1 LVTAR
6 LTTSSRGT
14 GRLKAHLALD
24 DTFTLG
30 RCTMVTQQTTVVGN
44 PFRPIPTMDH
54 PCFEQGR
61 GTSVRE
67 PTARGCHVGHAPSF
81 FFFFFFF
88 FDTTQENSIGQNVQI
103 KHNWLASSSQGKM
116 ADQHLRAGLQLPQGS
131 PVNKYTSAPTRGV
144 HCEWTTKFDIQR
156 FLLEPGKGTTGLLTH
171 GKVP

>member
-67 PTARGCHVGHAPSF
+67 PTARGCHVGPRTEDF
-81 FFFFFFF
+81 FFFFFFLLRQQF
-88 FDTTQENSIGQNVQI
+88 SMSGFGSEFKHLPCLTQLHIG
-103 KHNWLASSSQGKM
+103 S
-116 ADQHLRAGLQLPQGS
+116 LRAAFEYSTRVGQPT
-131 PVNKYTSAPTRGV
+131 KEAAPISNV
-144 HCEWTTKFDIQR
+144 
-156 FLLEPGKGTTGLLTH
+156 LGLLL
-171 GKVP
+171 GRSS